1 MGSKLS
7 CIYRPDS
14 AVDSKQLEDSAPAA
28 RVVAADGTLRELQAY
43 PRVAVVSDVLGG
55 GGDDAAGFFVCNSD
69 ALSFDEHP
77 PALAHGEP
85 LRPGEL
91 YFVLPA
97 AMLRRPL
104 LVADMAAL
112 AVRASAALAGAAGEK
127 PVLKPRRQ
135 TGRQL
140 LRRRHGG
147 SKKKQVRVAPAA
159 QALADDDDDDLEAV
173 LNEKRNE
180 QTLGVFAVFL
190 SPARGGAMLTS
201 TSTAAARS
209 PVKRALSLIEEDA

>member
-14 AVDSKQLEDSAPAA
+14 AVDSRQVDDSARAA
-28 RVVAADGTLRELQAY
+28 RVVAADGTLRELLAS

-55 GGDDAAGFFVCNSD
+55 GGDDDAAAFFVCNSD

-97 AMLRRPL
+97 AMRRRRL
-104 LVADMAAL
+104 SIADMAAL
-112 AVRASAALAGAAGEK
+112 AVRASAALAGAGEMPVKPQRQAG
-127 PVLKPRRQ
+127 R
-135 TGRQL
+135 L

-147 SKKKQVRVAPAA
+147 CGGSKKKVRVAPAA
-159 QALADDDDDDLEAV
+159 QALADDDLEGV
-173 LNEKRNE
+173 LNEKLNE
-180 QTLGVFAVFL
+180 QTVFAVFL
-190 SPARGGAMLTS
+190 SPARGGAMLNG